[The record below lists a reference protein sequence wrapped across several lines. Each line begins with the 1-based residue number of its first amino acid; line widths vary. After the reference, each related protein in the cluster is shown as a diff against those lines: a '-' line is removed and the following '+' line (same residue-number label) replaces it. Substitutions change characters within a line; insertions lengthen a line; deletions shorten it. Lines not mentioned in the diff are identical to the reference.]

1 MEIPD
6 DLFPGFKEHAGP
18 VLVYV
23 KNGVVERASRCA
35 KMSLSPRSNPLM
47 RPVKSR
53 SSPCKSGL
61 KLAILITGLNNPS
74 CQSLCHGENRWR
86 RRTTQKLYP
95 LTPAITYAGV
105 SVCLS
110 HPGGAI

>member
-35 KMSLSPRSNPLM
+35 KMSLSPRSDPLM
-47 RPVKSR
+47 RPVKR
-53 SSPCKSGL
+53 LGF
-61 KLAILITGLNNPS
+61 
-74 CQSLCHGENRWR
+74 
-86 RRTTQKLYP
+86 P
-95 LTPAITYAGV
+95 L
-105 SVCLS
+105 
-110 HPGGAI
+110 